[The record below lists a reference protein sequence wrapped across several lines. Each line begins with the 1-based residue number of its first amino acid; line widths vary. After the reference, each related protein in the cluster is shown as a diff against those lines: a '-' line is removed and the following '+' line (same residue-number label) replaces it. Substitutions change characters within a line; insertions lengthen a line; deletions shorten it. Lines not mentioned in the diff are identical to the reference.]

1 MLIIKEEGAH
11 NQGGACYQGREGG
24 KGQRGAAL
32 NANVVSDGQV
42 GGQNG
47 LFQKYQ
53 KRLQLIF

>member
-11 NQGGACYQGREGG
+11 NQGGHATKEGSG

-32 NANVVSDGQV
+32 NANVVSDGQE